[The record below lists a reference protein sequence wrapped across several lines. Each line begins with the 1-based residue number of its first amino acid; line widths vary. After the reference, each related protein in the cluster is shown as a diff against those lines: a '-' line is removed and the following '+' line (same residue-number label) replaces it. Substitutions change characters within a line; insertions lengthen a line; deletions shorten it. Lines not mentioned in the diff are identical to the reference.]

1 MLFDR
6 LIRPPECGGVL
17 GGKLL
22 AWSTF
27 GVQGRTIL
35 QQGRSRLALGPAL
48 VPNARICVAH
58 YGTRAVAW
66 FEFVLSVPLEFT
78 DVTT

>member
-17 GGKLL
+17 GRKLL

-27 GVQGRTIL
+27 GVQGRTML
-35 QQGRSRLALGPAL
+35 QQGRSWLALGLPSFQTRESALPAT
-48 VPNARICVAH
+48 AR
-58 YGTRAVAW
+58 
-66 FEFVLSVPLEFT
+66 EP
-78 DVTT
+78 